1 MNLQH
6 SYLEKQHDSLKDAS
20 QPKKEELKQ
29 LDELKKIISGEEK
42 KIDKLIEGSKQL
54 KEKVSNKWNCIFI
67 FPSSNSI
74 FFDCLPKTTKYNPF
88 MTVSCIFILVFLV
101 AQCWNLGNFLCMVIN
116 IFCLCFSV
124 LA

>member
-54 KEKVSNKWNCIFI
+54 KAKAGKGQKQRLILSILIPAALRVKTAAALR
-67 FPSSNSI
+67 SSLLR
-74 FFDCLPKTTKYNPF
+74 F
-88 MTVSCIFILVFLV
+88 
-101 AQCWNLGNFLCMVIN
+101 
-116 IFCLCFSV
+116 
-124 LA
+124 